1 MQNPIGLIRQLKG
14 APLSCYIA
22 LVIVHQPVMLEWL
35 ARVTGYTD
43 KPVTAAMNYLIE
55 LGIAGRIS
63 LKGGFFLQGDF
74 LQLPL
79 ANNDRNNSDD
89 IATTATATIV
99 EKKKLRLAAA
109 EEGRNNSDVLKKL
122 RAAGVGEPT
131 LSLLAS
137 DPLITPDIVDL
148 QIRNQKNSGASVGL
162 LIHRL
167 RSHDEIQHPKHCQCA
182 DCRRQYAD
190 GWLNP

>member
-22 LVIVHQPVMLEWL
+22 LVIVHQPVTIEWL
-35 ARVTGYTD
+35 SRVTGYTD
-43 KPVTAAMNYLIE
+43 KPVTAAMNYLQE

-63 LKGGFFLQGDF
+63 LKGGFFLQDDF
-74 LQLPL
+74 MQLQL
-79 ANNDRNNSDD
+79 NDRNYSDD
-89 IATTATATIV
+89 IPTTATATIV
-99 EKKKLRLAAA
+99 EKKKLRSAAA
-109 EEGRNNSDVLKKL
+109 EEVRNNSDVYLKLKK
-122 RAAGVGEPT
+122 AGVGEPT

-137 DPLITPDIVDL
+137 DPQITPEVVDL

-167 RSHDEIQHPKHCQCA
+167 RSHDEIQHPKHCQCHQ
-182 DCRRQYAD
+182 CRHQYAD
-190 GWLNP
+190 GWLKD